1 MVIYYY
7 GFIFVTGVE
16 GVELT
21 IQNYKKKKFL
31 SAELG
36 FFSFTLNLK
45 KFKPKF
51 PKRVT
56 ITARKNGYIFSI
68 KHVDIADESTD
79 EVRNIEI
86 VLFKRP
92 EPITFNT
99 SDGVQLDTPNAV
111 NVRVPAN
118 TEFEDENGNVV
129 TGSVNAVFYF
139 ISPASRDF
147 ENSPGEFITDTN
159 VQLMSFGL
167 FVASFEDMD
176 GAPLKPRGQID
187 VENADPDVKD
197 MRLYR
202 MTANGQW
209 EELPAVGARRKRQ
222 AKNDSF
228 IGSFGPG
235 EVDGWLNID
244 KPAVQKRCYMKMR
257 VFEDN
262 TFSTEVTDGQDLTVT
277 PKVLLKVYVGSS
289 VLGLNLNPAGTDS
302 PGQHCYT
309 VRCTDIA
316 PIKGEIM
323 LYERRTDIDSFSLTQ
338 PVPANNPNLPPDLPA
353 LEYTV
358 DANAKRAR
366 LRFDAS
372 AAGPLFEDENVCQL
386 APKEKSLWFALGPA
400 QSPGGNFGD
409 DVCVMRVRV
418 MIKSDQNNESQSNP
432 LASLNVLSN
441 WGISDEEIDY
451 DIVDANEMVPIPIPS
466 EYAFA
471 ACARYECSKTDT
483 PTTVAFLPTPVAD
496 TVSCHSGQTLEP
508 PVIDSD
514 GDGYYYG
521 TDEDIVKATCK
532 ASGPSN
538 PYVNTVVCS

>member
-1 MVIYYY
+1 MCHLLLW
-7 GFIFVTGVE
+7 FISVTGVE
-16 GVELT
+16 GVVLT
-21 IQNYKKKKFL
+21 IQNYKKKTFM

-56 ITARKNGYIFSI
+56 ITARKDGYIFSI

-86 VLFKRP
+86 VLFVRP
-92 EPITFNT
+92 EPVTFNT
-99 SDGVQLDTPNAV
+99 SDGVQLYTPNAV
-111 NVRVPAN
+111 SIRVPAN
-118 TEFEDENGNVV
+118 TEFEDEDGNAV
-129 TGSVNAVFYF
+129 TGQVNAF
-139 ISPASRDF
+139 IFFIDPASGAF
-147 ENSPGEFITDTN
+147 EDSPGEFITDDGQ
-159 VQLMSFGL
+159 QLTSLGL
-167 FVASFEDMD
+167 FIPSFEAMD
-176 GAPLKPRGQID
+176 GSPLKPRGNVD
-187 VENADPDVKD
+187 VENADPGVKD
-197 MRLYR
+197 MRLYK
-202 MTANGQW
+202 MTAKGQW
-209 EELPAVGARRKRQ
+209 KELSGGGARRKRQ
-222 AKNDSF
+222 ADNNRV

-235 EVDGWLNID
+235 EVDGWLNCD
-244 KPAVQKRCYMKMR
+244 RPSVQKRCYVKMR

-277 PKVLLKVYVGSS
+277 PKVLLKVYEGSS

-302 PGQHCYT
+302 PGQHCYA
-309 VRCTDIA
+309 VRCTTLPTA

-353 LEYTV
+353 LEYEV
-358 DANAKRAR
+358 DTNAKRAR

-418 MIKSDQNNESQSNP
+418 MIKRDQNNESQSNP
-432 LASLNVLSN
+432 LASLTALSN
-441 WGISDEEIDY
+441 WGISDEAIDY
-451 DIVDANEMVPIPIPS
+451 DIVDANEMVPIPS

-496 TVSCHSGQTLEP
+496 TGSCHSGQTLEP

-538 PYVNTVVCS
+538 PYVNTVVCF